1 MGFFDDI
8 PGKPGTRRAWPRPDG
23 QLQMPLTTR
32 LLLARTDEAAIAVV
46 GLWAFTA
53 GFEFQVS
60 VQLRAAVPGTSAAS
74 FLSALDG
81 APLEDEFLRLGI
93 QFSTGEKA
101 ANTELRATRDTG
113 GEPVGPTMKNRVA
126 GAGARRRDWT
136 YWVSPLPP
144 PGPLA
149 FVCAWPAFGI
159 AESRAEL
166 DAALI
171 LDAARDCIDLWPGS

>member
-8 PGKPGTRRAWPRPDG
+8 PSQPGTRRAWPRPDG
-23 QLQMPLTTR
+23 QLKMPLATR
-32 LLLARTDEAAIAVV
+32 LLLARTDQAAVAVV
-46 GLWAFTA
+46 GLWAFTE
-53 GFEFQVS
+53 GFEFQVT

-126 GAGARRRDWT
+126 GAGALSRDWT

-171 LDAARDCIDLWPGS
+171 LDAARDSISLWPGS

>member
-8 PGKPGTRRAWPRPDG
+8 PSQPGTRRAWPRPDG
-23 QLQMPLTTR
+23 QLKMPLATR
-32 LLLARTDEAAIAVV
+32 LLLARTDQAAVAVV
-46 GLWAFTA
+46 GLWAFTE
-53 GFEFQVS
+53 GFEFQVT

-126 GAGARRRDWT
+126 GPARCPATGHTGSRRCRRQGRWR
-136 YWVSPLPP
+136 SSA
-144 PGPLA
+144 PGPRS
-149 FVCAWPAFGI
+149 V
-159 AESRAEL
+159 SRSREPSWTQ
-166 DAALI
+166 
-171 LDAARDCIDLWPGS
+171 R